1 MTKKELVRAVAAETN
16 CTIKDITRIVE
27 VLQEKA
33 VKAIAEEGELNIK
46 DFGKFVVKEVPARI
60 YSNPRT
66 GEAIPVAASKKPAFR
81 PAAALK
87 KAVQ

>member
-1 MTKKELVRAVAAETN
+1 MTKKELVRVVAAETN

-46 DFGKFVVKEVPARI
+46 DFGKFVIKDVPART

>member
-27 VLQEKA
+27 VLQEKVISA
-33 VKAIAEEGELNIK
+33 LAEEGEVNIK
-46 DFGKFVVKEVPARI
+46 DFGKFVIKDVPART

-81 PAAALK
+81 PAMALK